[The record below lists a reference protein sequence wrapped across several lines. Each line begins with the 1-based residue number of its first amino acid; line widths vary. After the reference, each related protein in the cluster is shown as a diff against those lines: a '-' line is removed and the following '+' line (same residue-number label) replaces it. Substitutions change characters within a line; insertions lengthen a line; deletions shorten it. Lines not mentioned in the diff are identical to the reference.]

1 MAECSCQI
9 VRCCLTFA
17 YCIGASGGAGN
28 LASYL
33 AGQRGRNLRFF
44 TEHIHTPGYF
54 GLRSFLKTG
63 NLFGLQYIYGTLT
76 NSTGK
81 DPLDFPTLKNN
92 PSEYEI
98 VVTNALTGKAEY
110 FGKETMAQGRLS
122 THYGIQRHSCRPY
135 PQIISL
141 IDHRHIAYNQN
152 LQEVFCPGT
161 WGQSLCLCPQ
171 PSHSCG
177 NLFYE

>member
-1 MAECSCQI
+1 MQRSWTLSWITILRHHRTIVSAAFAQSFEAKSLAECSCQI

-110 FGKETMAQGRLS
+110 FGKETMAQDDYRLIMAS
-122 THYGIQRHSCRPY
+122 SAIPAAHTRRSY
-135 PQIISL
+135 P
-141 IDHRHIAYNQN
+141 
-152 LQEVFCPGT
+152 
-161 WGQSLCLCPQ
+161 
-171 PSHSCG
+171 
-177 NLFYE
+177 

>member
-1 MAECSCQI
+1 MGTNSLAHRTTWLRTQ
-9 VRCCLTFA
+9 VLRGGG
-17 YCIGASGGAGN
+17 GASGGAGN

-110 FGKETMAQGRLS
+110 FGKETMAQDDYRLIMAS
-122 THYGIQRHSCRPY
+122 SAIPAAHTRRSY
-135 PQIISL
+135 P
-141 IDHRHIAYNQN
+141 
-152 LQEVFCPGT
+152 
-161 WGQSLCLCPQ
+161 
-171 PSHSCG
+171 
-177 NLFYE
+177 